1 MTVARSESYL
11 SLASDDCLRHTGIDQ
26 KWRKFNSRYCY
37 TINVAFTEVEANLIV
52 CGFRGGSMYTL
63 LKWDYGTRFA
73 STVAEG
79 TLGRMQI
86 KNFRRWKE
94 INP

>member
-1 MTVARSESYL
+1 MGVTQMTVARSESYL

-26 KWRKFNSRYCY
+26 KWRKFNVVNSSKTWYCY
-37 TINVAFTEVEANLIV
+37 TTNVASTEVEANLIV

-73 STVAEG
+73 STVAEV
-79 TLGRMQI
+79 R
-86 KNFRRWKE
+86 
-94 INP
+94 